1 MSTNLYTP
9 EQWEELEPLLRR
21 LAHGSVLMARE
32 VMVDGLR
39 TAEVAR
45 RHDTTRQ
52 HVGQI
57 VRRVRKALRESDQ
70 EGMAPVVLWLP
81 IEAAN
86 TLNGLDQDVV
96 EALLA
101 KLLAEL
107 GDSDS

>member
-1 MSTNLYTP
+1 
-9 EQWEELEPLLRR
+9 
-21 LAHGSVLMARE
+21 MARE
-32 VMVDGLR
+32 VMVDGVR

-57 VRRVRKALRESDQ
+57 VRRVRKALRENDK
-70 EGMAPVVLWLP
+70 EGMAPVVFWLP
-81 IEAAN
+81 NEAAE

-96 EALLA
+96 ETLLA

-107 GDSDS
+107 DDLDS